1 MHMKSRKAFAATAFI
16 LLGLG
21 AQTNVAQARVE
32 AGMLTCEVGEGFAL
46 IISKPRDLH
55 CVFHKSN
62 GQNDSYRG
70 TLSEVGLDV
79 GVSGRGVIAWA
90 VLAETTE
97 LPPGELAGSYGGVEA
112 GAAAVVGGRG
122 EVLVGG
128 ARRTISLQPL
138 SVEGEVG
145 VNIAVGISAMEL
157 HPLMTGRPFSTT
169 VRIPAVGHSHASV
182 PKQQQETH
190 YGCGSY
196 THLQRGQTLSGLA
209 RTCGVTLESLL
220 DANPQITN
228 VRKISDGALIHLPSH
243 VGHHTASPCGD
254 RAILQPDESLDH
266 LAWRCGVTLHALL
279 RQNPGV
285 RDLSLLEPG
294 LVLLVPARSEPVR
307 QAPVQ
312 WARTE
317 ADLITVG
324 WKPDRDQP
332 TDQAG
337 AQAKRAC
344 LDKVSRETGEPNVT
358 VLSSEFSQANSVVM
372 VGVGANRAPWRCLV
386 SNGGVVA
393 EFSFAGD
400 DGDGPGEGT
409 AVQLPDRIPVADASN
424 DAKVPGT
431 NFNATGPMPC
441 ARNAGQPMTQCKFGV
456 IREGN
461 GNGSITV
468 FWPDGGNRVIYF
480 EDDTPMSYDE
490 SQADGG
496 AKMTVSRSDN
506 GIYTVKIGSQ
516 RFEIVDSIMTGG

>member
-1 MHMKSRKAFAATAFI
+1 MKSWKALATTTAFI
-16 LLGLG
+16 LLASGL
-21 AQTNVAQARVE
+21 QSNVAQARVE

-55 CVFHKSN
+55 CVFHKQN
-62 GQNDSYRG
+62 GQNEAYRG

-97 LPPGELAGSYGGVEA
+97 LPPGELGGSYGGVEA

-169 VRIPAVGHSHASV
+169 VRVPAIGHSHASI

-209 RTCGVTLESLL
+209 RTCGVTMEALL

-254 RAILQPDESLDH
+254 RAILQPDETLDH

-279 RQNPGV
+279 RQNPEV

-294 LVLLVPARSEPVR
+294 LVLLIPARSAPVR

-312 WARTE
+312 WAKTE
-317 ADLITVG
+317 ADVIAVG
-324 WKPDRDQP
+324 WKPDQLQP

-337 AQAKRAC
+337 ARAKRAC
-344 LDKVSRETGEPNVT
+344 LGKVSQQTGEANVT
-358 VLSSEFSQANSVVM
+358 VLSSEFSQANSMVM

-386 SNGGVVA
+386 SNDGVVA
-393 EFSFAGD
+393 EITFAGKND
-400 DGDGPGEGT
+400 DMSQHGG
-409 AVQLPDRIPVADASN
+409 AVQLPGRIPVADASR
-424 DAKVPGT
+424 DVKVPGT
-431 NFNATGPMPC
+431 NFHATGTIPC

-456 IREGN
+456 IRKGN
-461 GNGSITV
+461 GNGSVTV
-468 FWPDGGNRVIYF
+468 FWADGGNRVIFF
-480 EDDTPMSYDE
+480 ENGTPNRYDQ

-496 AKMTVSRSDN
+496 AKMTVSKSSDL
-506 GIYTVKIGSQ
+506 YTVKIGDQ
-516 RFEIVDSIMTGG
+516 RFEIPDAVMTGG